1 MGLILNDS
9 GKAGFTLENQNNRGS
24 FNASI
29 RVVVDRIRAQLSGAQ
44 LTAYDAANVGD
55 WVKVTQTMYNNVV
68 ANVTGATKKG
78 NNDTQVNTRDA
89 ITSYSD
95 RWISFGASNIPSF
108 QIDSGEYVIA
118 MITEA
123 WNQNTGQSQLGYTT
137 TFNGSTITN
146 YGGTAGPST
155 GGTRDYY
162 IRKAPTDAATE
173 TRYPVLTMTVSPNS
187 VTGWGGYNSTD
198 NGATWNPNITNATA
212 KIQIV
217 TTSTKSW

>member
-1 MGLILNDS
+1 MGLILNDT
-9 GKAGFTLENQNNRGS
+9 GKAGFTLENVGGKGS
-24 FNASI
+24 FGASP
-29 RVVVDRIRAQLSGAQ
+29 RVIVDLIRAQLSGAQ
-44 LTAYDAANVGD
+44 LTSYDAVSVGN
-55 WVKVTQTMYNNVV
+55 WVKVTQTMYDDVV
-68 ANVTGATKKG
+68 ANVAGATKKG

-89 ITSYSD
+89 LTGYSSA
-95 RWISFGASNIPSF
+95 WVSFGASNVPSF

-162 IRKAPTDAATE
+162 VRKAPTDAATE
-173 TRYPVLTMTVSPNS
+173 TRYPVLNMTVSPNA
-187 VTGWGGYNSTD
+187 VTGWDGYHSND
-198 NGATWNPNITNATA
+198 NGATWNNNIAGATP